1 MIYRTAVPDGRAGR
15 SWLRAYSFA
24 SGISCIRCIR
34 RLIDHE
40 LNHVPTQRAVGVRV
54 AAVPSADVKRGR
66 DSRMCK
72 TVDDDVA
79 FHLGFCFKKKKT
91 CKRNKVKKL
100 GPPLALICV
109 LDVASGSRNDVI
121 GSWTRE
127 LDPGESIN
135 NLHSRSDLSNRA
147 TSCATS
153 ATASP
158 TPSRSVAPV
167 ASQWLSPRV
176 GRVHVVSVSNSIG
189 ALGPDSDPI
198 YTQSRISNLAVF
210 DCLNLPY
217 LGTGRPD
224 TGSSMYHDVELG

>member
-91 CKRNKVKKL
+91 RKRNKVKKL
-100 GPPLALICV
+100 GPWP
-109 LDVASGSRNDVI
+109 ASCPFAFWTLPERKPERRYW
-121 GSWTRE
+121 SWTRE

-176 GRVHVVSVSNSIG
+176 GRVHEPRR
-189 ALGPDSDPI
+189 LG
-198 YTQSRISNLAVF
+198 L
-210 DCLNLPY
+210 
-217 LGTGRPD
+217 
-224 TGSSMYHDVELG
+224 